1 MHDPIRDHL
10 EDHLRG
16 SAGKIPRDFQAH
28 LEQCEDCAI
37 ELRLYELQSEMLR
50 SLQASQEI
58 EPRAGFYARVMDR
71 IETEGRSSIWSVLLQ
86 PTIGRRMAVACA
98 TLVVLLGTYFV
109 ATELSEPIVAVAP
122 AMASV
127 APVSAPPASI
137 EAQAPRPAANL
148 PVVTDDGQLERSRDA
163 VLVNLASFHE

>member
-1 MHDPIRDHL
+1 MHDSIRDNL
-10 EDHLRG
+10 EDYLKG
-16 SAGKIPRDFQAH
+16 SVSNIPQEFYAH
-28 LEQCEDCAI
+28 LDGCEDCAS

-50 SLQASQEI
+50 SLRPEQEM

-71 IETEGRSSIWSVLLQ
+71 IDTDGRSSIWSVLLQ

-109 ATELSEPIVAVAP
+109 ATELSEPMVAVAP
-122 AMASV
+122 TV
-127 APVSAPPASI
+127 AGVAIPPANTM
-137 EAQAPRPAANL
+137 PADMGATRTPAVRVDNA
-148 PVVTDDGQLERSRDA
+148 QLERQRDA

>member
-1 MHDPIRDHL
+1 
-10 EDHLRG
+10 
-16 SAGKIPRDFQAH
+16 
-28 LEQCEDCAI
+28 
-37 ELRLYELQSEMLR
+37 
-50 SLQASQEI
+50 
-58 EPRAGFYARVMDR
+58 MDR

-163 VLVNLASFHE
+163 VQGNLASF

>member
-10 EDHLRG
+10 EDYLRG
-16 SAGKIPRDFQAH
+16 SKGKIPREFQAH
-28 LEQCEDCAI
+28 LDQCEDCAI

-50 SLQASQEI
+50 SLQLPQEI

-86 PTIGRRMAVACA
+86 PTIGRRMALACA

-109 ATELSEPIVAVAP
+109 ATELSEPMVAVAP

-127 APVSAPPASI
+127 APLSAPPAVI
-137 EAQAPRPAANL
+137 QVQAPRPAVNL
-148 PVVTDDGQLERSRDA
+148 PAANSDVQLERSRDA